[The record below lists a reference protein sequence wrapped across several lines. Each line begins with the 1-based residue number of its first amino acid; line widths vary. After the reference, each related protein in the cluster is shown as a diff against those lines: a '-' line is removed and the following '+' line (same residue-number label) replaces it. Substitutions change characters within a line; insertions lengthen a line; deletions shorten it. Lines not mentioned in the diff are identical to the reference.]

1 MAPGLSACKI
11 VCLIALD
18 IPVWSAPHVDYNCRI
33 QEQTMHEL
41 HALPAETRQL
51 LEDFLDGDINADGL
65 DSIATH
71 GFLTAIT
78 VGPDIPALNIWLPA
92 LFDNQPICAD
102 SALSAQI
109 QDALE
114 GWQKEIHAT
123 LYHGQPVAL
132 PCSLALKATE
142 TTELNDWCMG
152 FMEGMFLKE
161 ASWYSE
167 DEDLIADL
175 TLPMMVLSDLI
186 DDPDLQHLRRD
197 QKLSRDLAQQIPDV
211 LTEIYLH
218 FHAPRTI

>member
-1 MAPGLSACKI
+1 
-11 VCLIALD
+11 
-18 IPVWSAPHVDYNCRI
+18 
-33 QEQTMHEL
+33 MHEL

-51 LEDFLDGDINADGL
+51 LEDFLDGDSNTEGL

-71 GFLTAIT
+71 GFLTALT
-78 VGPDIPALNIWLPA
+78 VGPDVPSLAVWLPA
-92 LFDNQPICAD
+92 LFDNQPISAD
-102 SALSAQI
+102 AALAAQI
-109 QDALE
+109 QNALE

-123 LYHGQPVAL
+123 LYHGQPLAL
-132 PCSLALKATE
+132 PCTLALKATE
-142 TTELNDWCMG
+142 STELNDWCMG

-161 ASWYSE
+161 ASWYSD

-197 QKLSRDLAQQIPDV
+197 PKLSRDLAQQIPDV

-218 FHAPRTI
+218 FHAPKTV